1 MMKYTLRQLDVFLET
16 ARYGTISR
24 AAGKLNITQSAASS
38 ALKELEKHCDI
49 QLFDRIGK
57 RLVLNDLGR
66 AIRPKAESLV
76 AQAKELE
83 KDLLQKTD
91 VGLLNVG
98 ATMTIGNYLAVGIL
112 TRYKAAHCNAEVT
125 LEVANTHRIAEMVA
139 NFELDVG
146 MIEGG
151 LNHPDLTMIPWIG
164 DEIKII
170 CSPLHPYAQK
180 AELTD
185 EDLLSAD
192 WILRETGSATRQAFD
207 NAMTDLLPKLNA
219 PLELQHTEAIKRAV
233 ESGIGLGCLSSLALK
248 EAFARGKLIDLPVK
262 NRKMARQFYIVLH
275 KDKFRSRAIDQW
287 IELC

>member
-1 MMKYTLRQLDVFLET
+1 MRYTLRQLDVFLET

-83 KDLLQKTD
+83 KDLLQQTD

-112 TRYKAAHCNAEVT
+112 TRYKEAHCNAEVT

-170 CSPLHPYAQK
+170 CSPLHPYAKK

-185 EDLLSAD
+185 EDLLTAD
-192 WILRETGSATRQAFD
+192 WILRESGSATRQAFD
-207 NAMTDLLPKLNA
+207 NAMSDILPTMNA

-262 NRKMARQFYIVLH
+262 HRRMSRQFYIVLH

>member
-1 MMKYTLRQLDVFLET
+1 MRFTLRQLDVFLET

-24 AAGKLNITQSAASS
+24 AANKLNISQSAASS
-38 ALKELEKHCDI
+38 ALKELERQCDV

-66 AIRPKAESLV
+66 AIRARAESLV

-83 KDLLQKTD
+83 QDLMQKTD
-91 VGLLNVG
+91 VGLLKIG
-98 ATMTIGNYLAVGIL
+98 ATMTIGNYLAVPIL
-112 TRYKAAHCNAEVT
+112 TRYKDAHPNSEVT
-125 LEVANTHRIAEMVA
+125 LEVANTHSIAEMVA
-139 NFELDVG
+139 NFEIDVG
-146 MIEGG
+146 MVEGSV
-151 LNHPDLTMIPWIG
+151 NHPDLTFLPWIG

-170 CSPLHPYAQK
+170 CAPSHPYANK
-180 AELTD
+180 CELTD
-185 EDLLSAD
+185 TDLLGAD

-207 NAMTDLLPKLNA
+207 IAMQDLIPYMNS

-248 EAFARGKLIDLPVK
+248 EAFARGKLLDLKVGH
-262 NRKMARQFYIVLH
+262 RKMARQFYIVVH
-275 KDKFRSRAIDQW
+275 KDKFRTRAIERW